1 MRIVQLIDSL
11 EIGGAEKMAVSY
23 ANALSAEISF
33 SGLIATR
40 KEGALKNEL
49 QSDVPYWFADRKSV
63 LDFKAL
69 WRTRTFVKEHK
80 VSILHAHSS
89 SFFFAVLLKIIQPSL
104 KIVWH
109 DHYGYSDFVSE
120 RKNKRLLQWASFFFY
135 RIIAVNEKLK
145 NWSKKELHCK
155 KVKYLP
161 NFVAVV
167 DSESGIRLHGTEGKR
182 ILCLA
187 NLRPQKNHWLLLEVA
202 KNIKNSHPDWTFHLV
217 GKDFKDAYSEQLRN
231 QIHASQLQDTVFLYG
246 SVAEVDVVIQQ
257 SEIGILTS
265 ISEGL
270 PVSLLEY
277 GYFGL
282 PVVVTAV
289 GEIPTVINGT
299 NGILIPD
306 GDTGS
311 FTEALLQLIADPVKR
326 TEIGTA
332 LQKDIKQH
340 YIKESVVRDYLNFI
354 SNGN

>member
-11 EIGGAEKMAVSY
+11 ETGGAEKMAVSY

-40 KEGALKNEL
+40 KEGALKKEL
-49 QSDVPYWFADRKSV
+49 QSDVPYWFANRKSA

-80 VSILHAHSS
+80 VSIMHAHSS
-89 SFFFAVLLKIIQPSL
+89 SFFFAVLLKMIQPSL

-155 KVKYLP
+155 QVKYLP
-161 NFVAVV
+161 NFVSVV
-167 DSESGIRLHGTEGKR
+167 HSESGIPLQGADGKR

-187 NLRPQKNHWLLLEVA
+187 NLRPQKNHLLVLEIA
-202 KNIKNSHPDWTFHLV
+202 KNIKNIHPDWTFHLV
-217 GKDFKDAYSEQLRN
+217 GKDFKDAYSEQLRE
-231 QIHASQLQDTVFLYG
+231 QILALGLQHTVFLYG
-246 SVAEVDVVIQQ
+246 SVAEVDFVIRQ
-257 SEIGILTS
+257 SDIGILTS

-282 PVVVTAV
+282 PVVATAV
-289 GEIPTVINGT
+289 GEIPTVISGA
-299 NGILIPD
+299 NGILIPE
-306 GDTGS
+306 GDAGS
-311 FTEALLQLIADPVKR
+311 FTEALLQLIADPVNRKQ
-326 TEIGTA
+326 IGTA
-332 LQKDIKQH
+332 LQNDIKQH
-340 YIKESVVRDYLNFI
+340 YIKESVVQDYLNFI
-354 SNGN
+354 SNGE

>member
-11 EIGGAEKMAVSY
+11 ETGGAEKMAVSY
-23 ANALSAEISF
+23 ANALSAEIPY

-40 KEGALKNEL
+40 KEGVL
-49 QSDVPYWFADRKSV
+49 QKEIASGVPYLFANRTSV

-69 WRTRTFVKEHK
+69 WRTRAFLKEHD
-80 VSILHAHSS
+80 VSIAHAHSS
-89 SFFFAVLLKIIQPSL
+89 SFFFAVLLKMICPSL

-145 NWSKKELHCK
+145 NWSQKELHCK

-161 NFVAVV
+161 NFVSVV
-167 DSESGIRLHGTEGKR
+167 HNESGIALKGTEGKR

-187 NLRPQKNHWLLLEVA
+187 NLRPQKNHLLLLEVA

-217 GKDFKDAYSEQLRN
+217 GKDFKDAYSEQLQK
-231 QIHASQLQDTVFLYG
+231 QIHASELQHTVFLYG

-257 SEIGILTS
+257 AEIGILTS

-282 PVVVTAV
+282 PVVATAV
-289 GEIPTVINGT
+289 GEIPTVINGA
-299 NGILIPD
+299 NGILIPE
-306 GDTGS
+306 GEAGS

-340 YIKESVVRDYLNFI
+340 YIKESVVQDYLNFI